1 MATAT
6 MERPAATA
14 GAATRRRASSSREGA
29 CAGEAAA
36 AAAEPKGGRR
46 GRPRK
51 TRNKELGRRGEEAA
65 ARFLFH
71 RGYDILERNWTC
83 VAGEADI
90 IALDGDALV
99 FVEVKTRTGSAMGF
113 PAEAVTAKKRDRYE
127 RIACLYLE
135 EHGFSDM
142 MVRYDVVSIV
152 VMPPDRAVVRHHI
165 NAWSEGDR

>member
-1 MATAT
+1 MRAPSSSASGVPPS
-6 MERPAATA
+6 MV
-14 GAATRRRASSSREGA
+14 RRASDTGTALAAEA
-29 CAGEAAA
+29 EDAAGAA

-142 MVRYDVVSIV
+142 MVRFDVVSIV
-152 VMPPDRAVVRHHI
+152 VSDRRAVVRHHI
-165 NAWSEGDR
+165 NAFEAS